1 MTGPNKT
8 VVHFVVNTGR
18 AESNLE
24 QLSAEE
30 LSEVVQGMKAKLV
43 TSLEEYHNL
52 DQSRRFGQEF
62 WKPIFW
68 LVIFILFFELWL
80 ERRMARRR

>member
-1 MTGPNKT
+1 
-8 VVHFVVNTGR
+8 
-18 AESNLE
+18 
-24 QLSAEE
+24 
-30 LSEVVQGMKAKLV
+30 MKAKLV